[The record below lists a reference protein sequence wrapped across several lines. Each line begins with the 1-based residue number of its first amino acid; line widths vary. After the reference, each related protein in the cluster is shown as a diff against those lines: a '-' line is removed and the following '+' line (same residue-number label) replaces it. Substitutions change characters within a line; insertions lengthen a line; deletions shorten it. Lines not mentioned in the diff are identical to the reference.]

1 LALHEPLARPPLNVL
16 LAEVRAPE
24 LARLRRREPWGVESA
39 HDLVGEFALIGSER
53 RRIAPVQS
61 SSDVLLD
68 HPLRASELVGALMQL
83 PHLLEQRLE
92 HLVVYR
98 QERRTLLAVR
108 QPDSRRLGLSPSASS
123 PKQRCPNSDE
133 CRSDDVVEMYSVS
146 TRKGGDDY
154 VPAVRTEPDD
164 RGANDNACHPGNPWH
179 ELHQHFAQAPIVLE
193 EQCRPEL
200 G

>member
-1 LALHEPLARPPLNVL
+1 MNHSRRRIHVARDPGLLRNRKLEPASKPARPDWPLHEPLAQPPLNVL

-24 LARLRRREPWGVESA
+24 LARLRRREPWGVKSA

-98 QERRTLLAVR
+98 QERRTL
-108 QPDSRRLGLSPSASS
+108 
-123 PKQRCPNSDE
+123 
-133 CRSDDVVEMYSVS
+133 
-146 TRKGGDDY
+146 TGGP
-154 VPAVRTEPDD
+154 PAR
-164 RGANDNACHPGNPWH
+164 
-179 ELHQHFAQAPIVLE
+179 FAPIRAE
-193 EQCRPEL
+193 S
-200 G
+200 